1 MRNALL
7 VLAAAVALVGCT
19 RTVSVQIRNPAQAGV
34 LEPNRV
40 VHSYA
45 RIEQNRGLPP
55 GTLNEEAS
63 LVSYE
68 PRGACFDV
76 LLNNLEDRAEL
87 SALTSYQIVVTADG
101 EPLPPPD
108 VMPGQSMATVHDGL
122 VPETEQT
129 GTSTECVRRHHETQ
143 ACEQWDT
150 RPVYSTFMVPG
161 PVTVVTG
168 GGKLCVPNDGRL
180 SPYTEEV
187 AVEFRTPRGMTA
199 HRFRFRWEFVGV
211 QPAPEPAPQ
220 GGNMRA
226 GR

>member
-45 RIEQNRGLPP
+45 RREQHRGLPP

-76 LLNNLEDRAEL
+76 LLNNLEDSAEL
-87 SALTSYQIVVTADG
+87 AALTSYEIRVTADG

-108 VMPGQSMATVHDGL
+108 VMPTHSTATVYEGL
-122 VPETEQT
+122 VPQTEQT
-129 GTSTECVRRHHETQ
+129 GTTTECVRRHPDTQ
-143 ACEQWDT
+143 DCEQWDT

-168 GGKLCVPNDGRL
+168 GGKLCVPNNGGL
-180 SPYTEEV
+180 SPYTQEV
-187 AVEFRTPRGMTA
+187 AVEFNTPRGVTA

-211 QPAPEPAPQ
+211 QPPPEPSQNGTMQAA
-220 GGNMRA
+220 R
-226 GR
+226 